1 MNTNKRSF
9 LLALAFAVTVAAG
22 LTGLSLSG
30 QTRESNL
37 DQACA
42 HATWPM
48 IPVQCLEGADTGRT
62 VRTVATRTA
71 VAAPQPMAR
80 RFALA
85 FN

>member
-1 MNTNKRSF
+1 MNRNKRSV
-9 LLALAFAVTVAAG
+9 LTAVAFAITVAAG
-22 LTGLSLSG
+22 LTGLAMSG
-30 QTRESNL
+30 QTRESNPN
-37 DQACA
+37 QFCA

-48 IPVQCLEGADTGRT
+48 IPAECLQGADRDRT

-71 VAAPQPMAR
+71 VEGPESMAA

>member
-9 LLALAFAVTVAAG
+9 LLALAFSVTVAAG

-37 DQACA
+37 DQVCA
-42 HATWPM
+42 HATWPT
-48 IPVQCLEGADTGRT
+48 IPSQCLDGSDGGRS
-62 VRTVATRTA
+62 VRLVTTRAAVEPSEPLAT
-71 VAAPQPMAR
+71 

>member
-1 MNTNKRSF
+1 MSTNKRNL
-9 LLALAFAVTVAAG
+9 LLAVAFAVTVSAG
-22 LTGLSLSG
+22 LTGLSLRG
-30 QTRESNL
+30 ETRESSL

-48 IPVQCLEGADTGRT
+48 IPAECLVGADEGRA
-62 VRTVATRTA
+62 VRL
-71 VAAPQPMAR
+71 VAAPGALAQSVTIGQ

>member
-9 LLALAFAVTVAAG
+9 LLALAFAVTVSAG
-22 LTGLSLSG
+22 LTGLSMSG
-30 QTRESNL
+30 QSKESPL
-37 DQACA
+37 DEACA

-48 IPVQCLEGADTGRT
+48 IPAQCLVGADSNRT
-62 VRTVATRTA
+62 VRTVEAR
-71 VAAPQPMAR
+71 AALDRPEAIGQ

>member
-9 LLALAFAVTVAAG
+9 LLAFAFAVTVAAG
-22 LTGLSLSG
+22 LTGLSMAG
-30 QTRESNL
+30 QTKESPFA
-37 DQACA
+37 QACA

-48 IPVQCLEGADTGRT
+48 IPAQCLAGADADRT

-71 VAAPQPMAR
+71 VVAPETMGE